1 MFGEK
6 SIYGQSVVQTDNKSR
21 ITIPSFTFATKGD
34 ELVLLKENDYY
45 IILPAKIIDDYLDN
59 LYEIINKS
67 LDKNEIN
74 KIKNIIMELSE
85 NILCKNTIDGNRRF
99 NTYGNLEINQKFQVI
114 GAKKQIFLKNILT
127 L

>member
-45 IILPAKIIDDYLDN
+45 VILPAKIIDDY
-59 LYEIINKS
+59 YKRAFFI
-67 LDKNEIN
+67 
-74 KIKNIIMELSE
+74 
-85 NILCKNTIDGNRRF
+85 
-99 NTYGNLEINQKFQVI
+99 
-114 GAKKQIFLKNILT
+114 
-127 L
+127 

>member
-1 MFGEK
+1 MGNNMKDTLIEYRK
-6 SIYGQSVVQTDNKSR
+6 Q
-21 ITIPSFTFATKGD
+21 
-34 ELVLLKENDYY
+34 
-45 IILPAKIIDDYLDN
+45 II
-59 LYEIINKS
+59 
-67 LDKNEIN
+67 
-74 KIKNIIMELSE
+74 ELSE